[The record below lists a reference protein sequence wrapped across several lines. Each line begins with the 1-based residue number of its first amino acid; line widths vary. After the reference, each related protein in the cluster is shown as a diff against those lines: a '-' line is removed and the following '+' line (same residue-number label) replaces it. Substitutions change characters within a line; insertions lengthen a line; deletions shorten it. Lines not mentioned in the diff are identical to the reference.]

1 MVIVLFMQCLVA
13 LVFRRV
19 LLRYC
24 RRLLPLPRWED
35 SLVVPR
41 RVPMVVLYKRPPFLL
56 VAFDTFTGR
65 EGRVRLH
72 RNSVSV
78 VERLS
83 WLDVT
88 LATAAR

>member
-1 MVIVLFMQCLVA
+1 MRFLL
-13 LVFRRV
+13 V
-19 LLRYC
+19 LLGYC
-24 RRLLPLPRWED
+24 CGLVLLPPPRWED
-35 SLVVPR
+35 SLVVPP
-41 RVPMVVLYKRPPFLL
+41 RVPMVVLYTRPPFLL

>member
-1 MVIVLFMQCLVA
+1 MTAVA
-13 LVFRRV
+13 AAVGF
-19 LLRYC
+19 C
-24 RRLLPLPRWED
+24 PLPMTRWED
-35 SLVVPR
+35 SLVVPP

-65 EGRVRLH
+65 EGRVRLQ